1 MDTSNL
7 QTNALQTNAL
17 QNDGFCFG
25 CGPLNPIGLKLT
37 FDWDGDTYQT
47 LWTPAR
53 EHQGWANRVHG
64 GLLALVLDEALSRA
78 ALERHGLHWVT
89 AELTTRLKAP
99 AIIGETLRVT
109 ARIMAVRPRL
119 IVCAGEV
126 RTEAGGKLIA
136 TGHAK
141 MMRAA

>member
-7 QTNALQTNAL
+7 PNDYLE
-17 QNDGFCFG
+17 NDGFCFG
-25 CGPLNPIGLKLT
+25 CGPRNPIGLKLT
-37 FDWDGDTYQT
+37 FEWDGDTYQT

-53 EHQGWANRVHG
+53 EHQGWASRVHG

-99 AIIGETLRVT
+99 AIVGETLRVT
-109 ARIMAVRPRL
+109 ARIEAVRPRL
-119 IVCAGEV
+119 IVCTGEV
-126 RTEAGGKLIA
+126 RTEASSKLIA

>member
-1 MDTSNL
+1 MGSSNL
-7 QTNALQTNAL
+7 PNNDLPSDVL

-25 CGPLNPIGLKLT
+25 CGPLNPIGLRLT
-37 FDWDGDTYQT
+37 FEWDNDTYQT
-47 LWTPAR
+47 FWTPGR

-78 ALERHGLHWVT
+78 ALDRHGLHWVT

-99 AIIGETLRVT
+99 ASVGETLHIT
-109 ARIMAVRPRL
+109 AQIETVRPRL

-126 RTEAGGKLIA
+126 RTKADNRLIA
-136 TGHAK
+136 TGSAK